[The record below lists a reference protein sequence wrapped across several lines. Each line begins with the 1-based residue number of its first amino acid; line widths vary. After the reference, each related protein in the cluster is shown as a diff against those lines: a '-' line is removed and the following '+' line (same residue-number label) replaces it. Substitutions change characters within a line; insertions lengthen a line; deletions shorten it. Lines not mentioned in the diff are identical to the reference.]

1 MPCKKD
7 GTFSLSCQLRQ
18 FLFFTLN
25 PVGHQSTNWIVLL
38 VLTLAIA
45 ALTSLGTTS
54 PLYNMQHAMYLP
66 CRGSHFTIW
75 LAGSKHAAERKI
87 RSVDD
92 LLWTFHSIYQSPALL
107 LRLALKLFIMYECW
121 PWQIFWKIFE
131 STALELSLSN
141 DGLQH
146 VPEPVATD
154 Q

>member
-7 GTFSLSCQLRQ
+7 GTFSFSCQLRQ

-87 RSVDD
+87 GSVDD
-92 LLWTFHSIYQSPALL
+92 LLWTFHGTTSRLNFYWGWLSKYSLCMNIARGRYFGKFLNPRHWNYHSVMMVYSMCQS
-107 LRLALKLFIMYECW
+107 
-121 PWQIFWKIFE
+121 Q
-131 STALELSLSN
+131 
-141 DGLQH
+141 
-146 VPEPVATD
+146 
-154 Q
+154 